1 MKGLEILVNKIG
13 QKSAQRFLT
22 LAQPQLE
29 QDHQQLLQHL
39 QDKEWQKAADK
50 AHYLKATANLYAS
63 ETLLKYY
70 ALIMQEKAALQQNT
84 LFIDALNQELKR
96 VEKNIQL
103 FLEEEH

>member
-13 QKSAQRFLT
+13 KKPAQRFLK
-22 LAQPQLE
+22 LAQTQLE
-29 QDHQQLLQHL
+29 EDHQQLLQHL
-39 QDKEWQKAADK
+39 HAKEWQKAADK

-70 ALIMQEKAALQQNT
+70 GLIVKNKPALQQNT
-84 LFIDALNQELKR
+84 LFIEALNQELKR

-103 FLEEEH
+103 FLEKEH